1 MKQHYKDFC
10 KEYIG
15 ESDIASLILVGCGK
29 KRLLLKELGFDG
41 DDSYSAYIVDGG
53 DVVIGSH
60 YEKVAEFHSWMKV
73 YDDYNM
79 VKEFHANKII
89 VYRAGGFGCII
100 QLINS

>member
-60 YEKVAEFHSWMKV
+60 IEKMDVWVQTIAAV
-73 YDDYNM
+73 TQR
-79 VKEFHANKII
+79 II
-89 VYRAGGFGCII
+89 ATCKLR
-100 QLINS
+100 